1 VAKEIPGIPSEWQNF
16 LSCVVLHVT
25 LPLLPLVL
33 EYWFSGGKVDEKSA
47 VLTAAMYS
55 LAIGLS
61 SRSLALFAL
70 CLMSGVFFSA
80 AFGFLTKTP
89 GLQQANFGAYVAIG
103 TIMGVHIVERY
114 NRHVI
119 DQTPFL
125 DFHSHLNAK
134 LPPPVKAP

>member
-1 VAKEIPGIPSEWQNF
+1 MARAIPGIPQQWQNF
-16 LSCVVLHVT
+16 LSCVVLHVA

-33 EYWFSGGKVDEKSA
+33 EYWFSGKVDEKSA

-70 CLMSGVFFSA
+70 CLMSGVLFSA

-89 GLQQANFGAYVAIG
+89 GLGQANFGAYVAIG
-103 TIMGVHIVERY
+103 TIMGVHVVERY

-125 DFHSHLNAK
+125 DFHTHLNTK
-134 LPPPVKAP
+134 LTPVVKSP